1 MRLNPAP
8 IGALSPAV
16 PKLIRLQSLTL
27 NSSRRAAATRA
38 STWAR
43 VLPFYSRHRKR
54 PLVTTNTHGGHGR
67 GVDSSAAGTSP
78 HRRTVSCLKT
88 RVSGR
93 LR

>member
-16 PKLIRLQSLTL
+16 PKLIRLQSLIL
-27 NSSRRAAATRA
+27 NSSRWPAATKA

-54 PLVTTNTHGGHGR
+54 PSVTTNTTATAEVWIHPLLELVPTDGLFP
-67 GVDSSAAGTSP
+67 A
-78 HRRTVSCLKT
+78 
-88 RVSGR
+88 
-93 LR
+93 